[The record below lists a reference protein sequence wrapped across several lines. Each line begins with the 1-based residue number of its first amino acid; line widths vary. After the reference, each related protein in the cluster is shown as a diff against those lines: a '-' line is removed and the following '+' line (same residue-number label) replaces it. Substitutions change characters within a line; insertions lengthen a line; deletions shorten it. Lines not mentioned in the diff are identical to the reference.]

1 MSTMTFEILHRSGR
15 ARSGQM
21 RFGERVVSTP
31 AFMPVGT
38 YATVKGL
45 TPEVLGSLGTE
56 IVVANTFHLMLRPG
70 ASLIADHG
78 GLGRFMQWPGVI
90 LTDSGGFQVF
100 SLGKMRR
107 VEERGVTF
115 RSPVDGAC
123 VFLDPE
129 TSVQAQ
135 QQLGSDVVMV
145 FDECTPYPVAPNEAR
160 ISMELSLRWAARS
173 RMAHGDNQAA
183 LFGIVQG
190 GIYPALREISLAG
203 LQKIGFDGYA
213 LGGLAVGESE
223 PERLNILN
231 TLLPQMPEG
240 KPRYV
245 MGMGTPQDIVQAVLC
260 GVDLFD
266 CVLPTRNARNGHLF
280 VPEGALRI
288 RNACFRTDQR
298 PVMEQC
304 DCYTCRHFSRAYLH
318 HLDRCKE
325 ILGIELNTIHNVR
338 FYQRLMSDMREAIK
352 DSQLNTWA
360 QAFLATTPKGESVR

>member
-1 MSTMTFEILHRSGR
+1 MGAMAFEILHRLGQ

-21 RFGERVVSTP
+21 QFGERIVSTP

-38 YATVKGL
+38 YGTVKAL
-45 TPEVLGSLGTE
+45 NPELLGSLGTE
-56 IVVANTFHLMLRPG
+56 ILVANTFHLMLRPG
-70 ASLIADHG
+70 APLIADHG
-78 GLGRFMQWPGVI
+78 GLGQFMQWPGVI

-100 SLGKMRR
+100 SLGEMRR

-129 TSVQAQ
+129 TSVQTQRELRA
-135 QQLGSDVVMV
+135 DVVMV
-145 FDECTPYPVAPNEAR
+145 FDECTPYPVTRDEAQ

-173 RMAHGDNQAA
+173 RVAHGDNPAA

-223 PERLNILN
+223 TERLNILD
-231 TLLPQMPEG
+231 TLLPQMPEK
-240 KPRYV
+240 KPRYA
-245 MGMGTPQDIVQAVLC
+245 MGMGTPQDIVQAVLR

-280 VPEGALRI
+280 VPEGVLRL

-298 PVMEQC
+298 PVMEHC

-338 FYQRLMSDMREAIK
+338 FYQRLMSDIRQAIK
-352 DSQLNTWA
+352 DSQLDAWA
-360 QAFLATTPKGESVR
+360 ETFLDTTAKGLSA